1 MIPISQLEQLPL
13 THRQQIPPEYQDE
26 MGHMNIQFYVYMY
39 GLAAW
44 SLFGLFG
51 ITLDH
56 VKARHEGMF
65 ALKQFIHYRA
75 EVHIGET
82 VQIRS
87 RVLGVSAR
95 RIHYLHFMINES
107 TGKLASTF
115 EVLASYADLDA
126 RRTAPFPDDIRATI
140 EDILARH
147 QQLDWEA
154 PVCGILE
161 A

>member
-1 MIPISQLEQLPL
+1 MIPIPQLEQLPL
-13 THRQQIPPEYQDE
+13 THRQEIPPEFEDA
-26 MGHMNIQFYVYMY
+26 MGHMNIQWYVHMY

-44 SLFGLFG
+44 TLFDLFD
-51 ITLDH
+51 ITLEH
-56 VKARHEGMF
+56 VRQRQEGMF
-65 ALKQFIHYRA
+65 ALKQFIEYRR
-75 EVHIGET
+75 EVHIGQT

-107 TGKLASTF
+107 SNHLASTF

-140 EDILARH
+140 NDMLAQH
-147 QQLDWEA
+147 QRLEWAA
-154 PVCGILE
+154 PVCGIL
-161 A
+161 AP